1 MISFEHIDIRRGS
14 RLLLSDINQTLFA
27 RQRVGLV
34 GANGCGKSSLLAL
47 LTQELEADQ
56 GLLSTPKQ
64 LRIAHVAQ
72 HTPSGQGSAL
82 DFVQDGDTH
91 LRNIQKNL
99 QQAMQADDQVMV
111 AQWQEAMELADGFT
125 AETRA
130 ARLLDGLGFRPAEIT
145 KPVEHF
151 SGGWRMRLNL
161 AQALMCPSEL
171 LLLDEPTNHL
181 DLPAVLWLE
190 SWLKRYTGTLLLIS
204 HDREFLDALATD
216 VWHIDRQTLRSWH
229 GNYSAFEQQ
238 RAEQM
243 RLHNAAWKKQQ
254 HKVVHLQQFIDRF
267 RAKASKARQAQSRIK
282 ALQKLAQIAPA
293 HIDSPFSFEFKACD
307 ALPHPMLD
315 LRQVSLSYNEQF
327 ILHDVRLVLQPG
339 DRIGLIGPNGAGK
352 STLIKLLAQQDI
364 EASGEILIAEKLRI
378 GYFAQHQLE
387 LLQADDSPLGLLQKL
402 SPAAD
407 EQSLRDYLGGFGFVA
422 DQALARVEHFSGGE
436 RARLV
441 LASIVWQQPNLLLL
455 DEPTNHLDLDMREA
469 LTEALQMFSGA
480 VVLVSHDRH
489 LLRSC
494 AEQLLLVDDG
504 KVSEYQGSLDD
515 YSDWLLKKV
524 KSNRS
529 SEDKSKGHEK
539 KQQRQASAQRR
550 KQRQPLKNK
559 LKKTESRLQQLE
571 TSLLAIDKQLSD
583 PQLYQDGHDSLTE
596 LTQKKSALQQQQEQ
610 LEEDWL
616 NLSEALDTDSSEPA
630 DR

>member
-47 LTQELEADQ
+47 LTNELEADQ
-56 GLLSTPKQ
+56 GVLSTPKQ

-72 HTPSGQGSAL
+72 HTPSGQSSAL
-82 DFVQDGDTH
+82 DFVQDGDSH
-91 LRNIQKNL
+91 LRNIQQKL
-99 QQAMQADDQVMV
+99 QQAMLADDQVQI
-111 AQWQEAMELADGFT
+111 AHWQDAMELADGFT

-145 KPVEHF
+145 QSVNNF

-161 AQALMCPSEL
+161 AQALMRPSDL

-190 SWLKRYTGTLLLIS
+190 SWLKRYSGTLLLIS

-216 VWHIDRQTLRSWH
+216 IWHIDRQTLRAWR

-282 ALQKLAQIAPA
+282 ALQKLSQIAPA
-293 HIDSPFSFEFKACD
+293 HLDSPFSFEFKACD
-307 ALPHPMLD
+307 ALPHPMLS
-315 LRQVSLSYNEQF
+315 LRQVSIGYNDQV
-327 ILHDVRLVLQPG
+327 ILHDAHLIIQPG

-352 STLIKLLAQQDI
+352 STLIKLLAQQKLN
-364 EASGEILIAEKLRI
+364 ASGEILIADKLHI

-387 LLQADDSPLGLLQKL
+387 LLQADDNPLGLLQKL
-402 SPAAD
+402 SPDSD
-407 EQSLRDYLGGFGFVA
+407 EQSLRDYLGGFGFVGE
-422 DQALARVEHFSGGE
+422 QALARVEHFSGGE

-469 LTEALQMFSGA
+469 LTEALQMFTGA

-494 AEQLLLVDDG
+494 VEQLLLVDDG
-504 KVSEYQGSLDD
+504 KVCDYPGSLDD
-515 YSDWLLKKV
+515 YSEWLLKKA
-524 KSNRS
+524 KSNS
-529 SEDKSKGHEK
+529 SVEIQNKSHEK
-539 KQQRQASAQRR
+539 RQQRKASAQRR
-550 KQRQPLKNK
+550 KQLQPLRNK
-559 LKKTESRLQQLE
+559 LKKIETSLQQLE
-571 TSLLAIDKQLSD
+571 ISLLGIDEQLAD
-583 PQLYQDGHDSLTE
+583 PELYQAGNDKLSQLV
-596 LTQKKSALQQQQEQ
+596 QKKSALQQQQEQ

-616 NLSEALDTDSSEPA
+616 KLSETLDADTAL
-630 DR
+630 